1 MSEID
6 VNVISLFVTS
16 PPTAFLTGR
25 EDIAF
30 PGRDVGGHWETE
42 ECHEGQ
48 VRQHPAAHH
57 TGGLYNV
64 PGRDGLQSG
73 MQAKHT

>member
-16 PPTAFLTGR
+16 PPTAFMTGR

-30 PGRDVGGHWETE
+30 PGHDVGGH
-42 ECHEGQ
+42 
-48 VRQHPAAHH
+48 
-57 TGGLYNV
+57 
-64 PGRDGLQSG
+64 
-73 MQAKHT
+73 

>member
-1 MSEID
+1 MSTKKIETVCMSEID

-30 PGRDVGGHWETE
+30 PGRDVGGH
-42 ECHEGQ
+42 
-48 VRQHPAAHH
+48 
-57 TGGLYNV
+57 
-64 PGRDGLQSG
+64 
-73 MQAKHT
+73 